1 MIEDIPLP
9 ATDDPIDAPFWQ
21 GALNSTL
28 LIQYCGWCDE
38 MRFPPRPMC
47 PHCQSSRCEWRA
59 VSGRGRIW
67 SFATPESPLLPAF
80 EALKPYVTAL
90 VELEENPAV
99 RIVGPVLSGPDG
111 EIKGVNASRVHIG
124 QAVTVAF
131 KHFADDVAMPCWVP
145 QFGN

>member
-1 MIEDIPLP
+1 MIEDFPLP
-9 ATDDPIDAPFWQ
+9 ATDDPVDAPFWQ
-21 GALNSTL
+21 GTL
-28 LIQYCGWCDE
+28 RSKLLMQCCGQCGA

-47 PHCQSSRCEWRA
+47 PQCQCSRCDWRA

-90 VELEENPAV
+90 VELDENPAL
-99 RIVGPVLSGPDG
+99 RIVGPVLTGPDG
-111 EIKGVNASRVHIG
+111 EVKGVNASRVHIG

-131 KHFADDVAMPCWVP
+131 KHFSSDVAMPCWVL
-145 QFGN
+145 QCEN